1 MKSALAV
8 MATGLGKTVYA
19 SHLAK
24 DFLPRGRVMLLAH
37 REELVDQGRN
47 TLERV
52 TGRDVD
58 IERAEFWA
66 QEGNPWAQCEI
77 VASTIQSQNAGAG
90 SKLRMERFDPNDFAL
105 LVVDEAHHATAKSYR
120 QVIDYY
126 RQNPDLCVLG
136 LTATPDRT
144 DEEALGQVFEE
155 VAFEY
160 GILDGI
166 NDGWLVPI
174 EQQVVYVQDLDLSH
188 VKSQAGDLNGKDLAA
203 IMEFEANLHGIASP
217 TLEIIGRRKALVF
230 TASVAHAERL
240 CEIFNRHERNV
251 ACWVHGGT
259 PKDQRQQI
267 MEAYR
272 LGRHRILCNVGV
284 ATEGFDVPDI
294 EVVVMARPT
303 KSRCLYTQMCLD
315 SETEI
320 LCRHGWRNLDTIRA
334 SDEVASFSMDDGRV
348 EWQHPTDII
357 NRQALPGERFY
368 GIESRRLSICV
379 TDQHDMVI
387 QRRSGRQHL
396 WSPWHKKTA
405 AQCARTKGSFRVPA
419 AGIYCPDRGVP
430 LTDDE
435 LRFIGWFVT
444 DGTLNRCNGVI
455 AITQGEHQPWLR
467 KIDECL
473 QGCGFKYGRHV
484 VSRIGAFRASS
495 KCVIY
500 TVSKGKPRGRD
511 RHLRGWGDLEPYID
525 KDLAGPLLEMNER
538 QLAIFL
544 EACHLGDGAK
554 QASPNQSWTRRSY
567 HISTARRTFADR
579 LQALCVTRGF
589 ACNISEHHWNKR
601 PLYVLHIKHQ
611 AHRSLVAA
619 NAKSD
624 RPAFHDLG
632 PAKGRVWC
640 VTVPFGAIVTRR
652 HGKVAIVGNCGR
664 GTRPLAG
671 VVDGIEE
678 ARDRQLAIANSA
690 KPTLLVL
697 DFVGN
702 AGKHKLI
709 HAGDILGGRYSDEVI
724 ERAREIARREGKP
737 KEVTGALEEAEREI
751 ASERAKMEEQARR
764 QFIKARARY
773 NVVKLNPF
781 EVFEMDL
788 VRENAWQRGKPAT
801 EKQIDFLRKHRVEEA
816 VIEKLTLVHASQL
829 IDRLIKRQKQ
839 GLCSYRQA
847 RILKQRHIDPTSV
860 SFDEARRLIDQ
871 IAAREKWGKRKARAS

>member
-1 MKSALAV
+1 

-90 SKLRMERFDPNDFAL
+90 SKLRMERFDPNDFSL

-272 LGRHRILCNVGV
+272 IGRHRILCNVGV

-303 KSRCLYTQMCLD
+303 KSRCLYTQM
-315 SETEI
+315 
-320 LCRHGWRNLDTIRA
+320 
-334 SDEVASFSMDDGRV
+334 
-348 EWQHPTDII
+348 
-357 NRQALPGERFY
+357 
-368 GIESRRLSICV
+368 
-379 TDQHDMVI
+379 
-387 QRRSGRQHL
+387 
-396 WSPWHKKTA
+396 
-405 AQCARTKGSFRVPA
+405 
-419 AGIYCPDRGVP
+419 
-430 LTDDE
+430 
-435 LRFIGWFVT
+435 
-444 DGTLNRCNGVI
+444 
-455 AITQGEHQPWLR
+455 
-467 KIDECL
+467 
-473 QGCGFKYGRHV
+473 
-484 VSRIGAFRASS
+484 
-495 KCVIY
+495 
-500 TVSKGKPRGRD
+500 
-511 RHLRGWGDLEPYID
+511 
-525 KDLAGPLLEMNER
+525 
-538 QLAIFL
+538 
-544 EACHLGDGAK
+544 
-554 QASPNQSWTRRSY
+554 
-567 HISTARRTFADR
+567 
-579 LQALCVTRGF
+579 
-589 ACNISEHHWNKR
+589 
-601 PLYVLHIKHQ
+601 
-611 AHRSLVAA
+611 
-619 NAKSD
+619 
-624 RPAFHDLG
+624 
-632 PAKGRVWC
+632 
-640 VTVPFGAIVTRR
+640 
-652 HGKVAIVGNCGR
+652 CGR

-737 KEVTGALEEAEREI
+737 KEVTGTLEEAEREI

-847 RILKQRHIDPTSV
+847 RILKQRHIDHTSV